1 MHPDMH
7 PDSPNPLACR
17 ICRTPA
23 PKVGVKR
30 GKWRSQDYVLYL
42 CPHCRFAF
50 VGNPSTDY
58 DQIYTLDYYK
68 GQGADPLTDYFGEL
82 EQPQKTIRRYE
93 WRGIASIVSQLHPLS
108 AETKWLD
115 FGCGNGGLVRWVKSH
130 QGCDIVGFEEGAIAE
145 ISRSQGIPILT
156 AEALAA
162 QSNCYDV
169 ITAIEVLEHVDEP
182 IGVLKQLFGLLKPG
196 GVFFYTT
203 GNAAPYRDRLT
214 DWGYVVPEI
223 HISFYEPATLE
234 YALTN
239 VGFRAEPVSY
249 SKGFTDVI
257 RFKVLK
263 NLGLKQIGW
272 WEQLL
277 PWFLLS
283 PVVDRRFGVSAFPI
297 GRKD

>member
-1 MHPDMH
+1 MDHPA
-7 PDSPNPLACR
+7 PPCR

-30 GKWRSQDYVLYL
+30 GQWRSQDYELYR
-42 CPHCRFAF
+42 CPHCSFAF

-68 GQGADPLTDYFGEL
+68 GKGADPLTDYFGEL
-82 EQPQKTIRRYE
+82 EQPQRSIRCYE
-93 WRGIASIVSQLHPLS
+93 WRGIAAIISQLQPLTS
-108 AETKWLD
+108 DTKWLD

-130 QGCDIVGFEEGAIAE
+130 QGCNIVGFDEGAIADLA
-145 ISRSQGIPILT
+145 RSQAIPILT
-156 AEALAA
+156 AEALATQA
-162 QSNCYDV
+162 NCYDV
-169 ITAIEVLEHVDEP
+169 ITAIEVLEHVEDP
-182 IGVLKQLFGLLKPG
+182 IGTLKQIFNLLKPG

-203 GNAAPYRDRLT
+203 GNAKPYRDRLAA
-214 DWGYVVPEI
+214 WGYVLPEI
-223 HISFYEPATLE
+223 HISFYEPTTLE

-239 VGFRAEPVSY
+239 VGFSVQTPGY
-249 SKGFTDVI
+249 LKGFTDVI

-263 NLGLKQIGW
+263 NLGLKQKRW

-277 PWFLLS
+277 PWAVLS

-297 GRKD
+297 GRKGGA